1 MAGAAA
7 AGAAPPDFPSSIPLY
22 QQAYQNWAGI
32 LGSTIPAAVS
42 AGQAGGDGWSA
53 AISILSSCDPHA
65 VFSNPFLD
73 QLLR

>member
-1 MAGAAA
+1 MGPGPGRVGGQPGRGA
-7 AGAAPPDFPSSIPLY
+7 SWTST
-22 QQAYQNWAGI
+22 GI

-42 AGQAGGDGWSA
+42 AGQAGGDGWST
-53 AISILSSCDPHA
+53 AISILSSRDPHA